1 MSAKD
6 KNINLKKR
14 KRKLRPDN
22 NIKTQQT
29 KNTDICKNMMDM

>member
-1 MSAKD
+1 VSAKD
-6 KNINLKKR
+6 KNINFKKR

-29 KNTDICKNMMDM
+29 KNTDFCEM